1 MFLIL
6 LLKGFLIGIAFIIPG
21 VSGGTMA
28 IYLGVY
34 DKLLY
39 SITHVFKEFKKS
51 IVFLLPLFIGLF
63 LSIVLLAKLLG
74 WLMSLNSVITLS
86 FFIGLLLG
94 GIPSLYEKIKDTHKG
109 ISSIISFS
117 VSFIIVLLLLIGKM
131 FNESSVFHTFDFSIG
146 IYLLIFV
153 LGLLSA
159 ATMVIPGVSGSALL
173 ITLGFYTVIVTDVIG
188 NILDFSMLGY
198 NLQVLIPFGLGAV
211 IGVFLISKAIE
222 IALKK
227 FFVQTYSA
235 IIGFIISSA
244 IVIFFE
250 MADQKSALDFKDQIP
265 VYKEF
270 FSYIQGNLLSVLF
283 GLIAI
288 AVGFFAARKLVKIDR
303 LFAHGQIKNN

>member
-6 LLKGFLIGIAFIIPG
+6 LLKGFIIGIAFIIPG

-34 DKLLY
+34 DKLIY
-39 SITHVFKEFKKS
+39 SITHIFKEFKKS
-51 IVFLLPLFIGLF
+51 IVFLFPLFIGLF

-74 WLMSLNSVITLS
+74 WLISLNSVITLS

-94 GIPSLYEKIKDTHKG
+94 GIPSLYEKIKNSHKG

-117 VSFIIVLLLLIGKM
+117 VSFIIVIFLLIGKM
-131 FNESSVFHTFDFSIG
+131 FNDTSVFNSFDFSVG

-159 ATMVIPGVSGSALL
+159 STMIIPGVSGSALL
-173 ITLGFYTVIVTDVIG
+173 ITLGFYTAIVTDVIG
-188 NILDFSMLGY
+188 NIFDFSLLGY

-211 IGVFLISKAIE
+211 VGVFLISKGIE
-222 IALKK
+222 ISLKK

-235 IIGFIISSA
+235 IIGFIISSS

-250 MADQKSALDFKDQIP
+250 MADQNSALDFKNQIP
-265 VYKEF
+265 VYKDI
-270 FSYIQGNLLSVLF
+270 FSYIQGNIFSVVF
-283 GLIAI
+283 GIIAI
-288 AVGFFAARKLVKIDR
+288 VVGYFAAQKLVKFDR
-303 LFAHGQIKNN
+303 LFAHAQDKNC